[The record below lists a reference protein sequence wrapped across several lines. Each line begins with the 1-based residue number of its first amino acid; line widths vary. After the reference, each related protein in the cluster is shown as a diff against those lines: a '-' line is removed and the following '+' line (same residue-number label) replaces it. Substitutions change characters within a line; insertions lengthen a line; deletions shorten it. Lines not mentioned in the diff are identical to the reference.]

1 LCPKLE
7 IDLGL
12 GRLAS
17 LVRATEPAEFGL
29 GMIRVTRA
37 LCFAGDPGHPASLVS
52 GTSTTQQTAGWLRR
66 SLVEL
71 CWWAGSLGICGEEL
85 ERAIEIKHAYN
96 RTREHRHGGK
106 KL

>member
-1 LCPKLE
+1 MGCRPKIASGSASTTRLCPKLE
-7 IDLGL
+7 IDL
-12 GRLAS
+12 
-17 LVRATEPAEFGL
+17 GL